1 MNIDDI
7 QSILREILNH
17 ADNVDDVGD
26 MVCQQGPVCTW
37 MLLKLILCLL
47 TNKKFGLKEI
57 KCEIKDI
64 ERKLDGTVGGSLSTG
79 PFFVRSGQ
87 NNAINVKVQNVG
99 EDPIDAVV
107 RLFDMFQCPPV
118 LVDEETL
125 SDIGGGCCAQNAVLT
140 ANAGDFEVVICPD
153 PADATIRAFVSVHS
167 GNAPTAAIDYV
178 IKASE
183 MLPVVCDFCG
193 GVID

>member
-1 MNIDDI
+1 M
-7 QSILREILNH
+7 
-17 ADNVDDVGD
+17 
-26 MVCQQGPVCTW
+26 
-37 MLLKLILCLL
+37 
-47 TNKKFGLKEI
+47 
-57 KCEIKDI
+57 
-64 ERKLDGTVGGSLSTG
+64 RKLQLWTLAISPFGFGYPLDSAMMRFNWYGTTLTFIGVLFYGYWYCAGYLSANWTESITESTLVGNSFATVSYTHLD
-79 PFFVRSGQ
+79 VYKRQGQ

-107 RLFDMFQCPPV
+107 RLFDIAQCPPV